1 MPIGHGHKEEAT
13 AAAHAKYDE
22 INRKQQ
28 TSSMTILGNPDIT
41 AEGKIEIGDLHSEM
55 NGEYIVKNATHSLS
69 SGGYQTTMELY
80 KEPTG

>member
-1 MPIGHGHKEEAT
+1 
-13 AAAHAKYDE
+13 
-22 INRKQQ
+22 
-28 TSSMTILGNPDIT
+28 MTILGNPDIT

-80 KEPTG
+80 KEPTGWWLIGNDSLPEWPIDC